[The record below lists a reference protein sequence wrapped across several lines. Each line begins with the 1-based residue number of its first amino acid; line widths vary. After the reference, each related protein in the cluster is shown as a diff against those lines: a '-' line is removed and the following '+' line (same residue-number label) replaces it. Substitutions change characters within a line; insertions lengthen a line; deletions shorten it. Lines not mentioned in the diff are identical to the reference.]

1 MGLLS
6 NYVHNFQANIASD
19 VLLDLSG
26 AGPMHARLARAL
38 RAAIRNGRL
47 TAGSTLP
54 PSRALADELGCSRW
68 VVTQAY
74 AQLAAEGYLAAAVGS
89 GTRVCDLEQADP
101 PRLAGSPAA
110 SRVGTPGTLMD
121 LAPGL
126 PDLRAF
132 PMRRWMTAVRAGA
145 ASMATGDLGHPD
157 MVGHPRLR
165 QVLAEYLARVRGA
178 QAQPSD
184 LVITSGATDAIGLLC
199 RTLRSQGHE
208 AVAVE
213 DPSWHR
219 LRDVLT
225 ASGLAAVP
233 IPVDDQGLQAELLY
247 ARRGVKAVIA
257 SPAHQFPSG
266 VVLSP
271 GRRAAL
277 LDWAR
282 GTDGLIIEDD
292 YDAEFRYDRR
302 PVGALQGAGK
312 SSVALIGSATK
323 TLSPALGIGW
333 MTIPRSWAPL
343 VRAAL
348 PRPSGP
354 PVLDQLAFAAFVQT
368 GSYDRQLRAAR
379 TRYRARRDRIVR
391 ALAEHLPDGRVRGVA
406 AGLHVLLQLPAGAD
420 AAAVV
425 RRAATAGVRVAN
437 LDTYRFLDRPEAP
450 GLVLGYGN
458 LADHQVDD
466 AVSRLA
472 AAVRALARAHLP
484 RERGELRQR
493 IIGLWQE
500 AEQDEG
506 VHAVGDRAERDG
518 DASIAG
524 PVGQPLR
531 GREQRL
537 RLGRLDEQRWQAG
550 QVGAHRGHERVP
562 GIGVLDIAGGQLDQR
577 DAVEPRVG
585 VGGGTEVVR
594 GQRQVT
600 EG

>member
-1 MGLLS
+1 MR
-6 NYVHNFQANIASD
+6 NFQANIASD

-26 AGPMHARLARAL
+26 AGPLHARLAHAL
-38 RAAIRNGRL
+38 REAIRSGRL
-47 TAGSTLP
+47 PAGSALP

-74 AQLAAEGYLAAAVGS
+74 AQLAAEGYLSATVGS
-89 GTRVCDLEQADP
+89 GTRVCHLEQADLPRPARP
-101 PRLAGSPAA
+101 PRA
-110 SRVGTPGTLMD
+110 SRVTAGTLMD

-132 PMRRWMTAVRAGA
+132 PMRRWMAAVRAGA
-145 ASMATGDLGHPD
+145 QRMGVDELAYPD
-157 MVGHPRLR
+157 IVGHPRLR

-178 QAQPSD
+178 QAEPAD

-199 RTLRSQGHE
+199 RTLGMQGHE

-233 IPVDDQGLQAELLY
+233 VPVDDQGLRVDLLH
-247 ARRGVKAVIA
+247 AHHHVKAVIV
-257 SPAHQFPSG
+257 SPAHQFPEG

-271 GRRAAL
+271 RRRAAL

-312 SSVALIGSATK
+312 SSVALTGSVTK

-348 PRPSGP
+348 VRPSGP
-354 PVLDQLAFAAFVQT
+354 PVLDQLAFAAFVQA
-368 GSYDRQLRAAR
+368 GSYDRHLRVAR
-379 TRYRARRDRIVR
+379 TRYRARRDRVVR
-391 ALAEHLPDGRVRGVA
+391 SLAEHLPDGRVRGVA
-406 AGLHVLLQLPAGAD
+406 AGLHVLLELPAGTD

-425 RRAATAGVRVAN
+425 RRAAGAGVRVAN

-466 AVSRLA
+466 AVARLA
-472 AAVRALARAHLP
+472 AAVRALPRAHGTG
-484 RERGELRQR
+484 ERGELRQR
-493 IIGLWQE
+493 AVGLRQE
-500 AEQDEG
+500 VKQDEG
-506 VHAVGDRAERDG
+506 MDAVGDRAERDR
-518 DASIAG
+518 DACAASL
-524 PVGQPLR
+524 PGQPLR

-537 RLGRLDEQRWQAG
+537 GLRRLDEQRRQAG
-550 QVGAHRGHERVP
+550 QVRAHRGHQCLA
-562 GIGVLDIAGGQLDQR
+562 GVGVVDVAGGKLDQR

-585 VGGGTEVVR
+585 VGGRT
-594 GQRQVT
+594 
-600 EG
+600 